1 MKLEILRNRTFWMWL
16 CVIGTHRC
24 RRTMNEFQNST
35 EISRTCV
42 RFHSVRSVDV
52 NLRDL
57 PTIWNW
63 TISGCTHMNLNN
75 IPNLEGFLSDP
86 ESIVLLVWNET
97 RRALSGTW
105 TRILVFKICSYVY
118 TTSDRVSKT
127 YCSWKDE
134 IKLGEVVW
142 SELWVSL
149 CPVSSPSQTSLI
161 VIRLRELLS
170 ALLPGLSYSKPC
182 MSIFFPLS
190 QNPNYLLACE
200 VV

>member
-97 RRALSGTW
+97 RRALSDTW
-105 TRILVFKICSYVY
+105 TRISDFTICSYVY

-142 SELWVSL
+142 SNSGYHFVRCPHHHRRLWSWL
-149 CPVSSPSQTSLI
+149 DWESFCPRS
-161 VIRLRELLS
+161 
-170 ALLPGLSYSKPC
+170 PGLSYKPC
-182 MSIFFPLS
+182 MSSLPLS
-190 QNPNYLLACE
+190 QKPNYLLACE